1 MKIEL
6 LSLWKLEAEFRNG
19 LDLFLSPHH
28 SDQMCERSKVNK
40 IGFYLTLIVLVPWHP
55 SGRDDYE
62 DDDEL
67 MMMIM
72 EMMMMTQIMI
82 FRTKIVF

>member
-1 MKIEL
+1 M
-6 LSLWKLEAEFRNG
+6 FR
-19 LDLFLSPHH
+19 LKRLTFPSFLPF
-28 SDQMCERSKVNK
+28 EVPR
-40 IGFYLTLIVLVPWHP
+40 GGLIVLVPWHP

-72 EMMMMTQIMI
+72 EMMMTQIMI